1 MKKTIVIIIIVF
13 YLLIFVGFSYAV
25 EKSISPGEFW
35 NRLTKLDN
43 SDVIISDVSTL
54 IKQFYI
60 KGIGEGIM
68 LTGPGIGLDFDEP
81 TLDKMRFYSSFIL
94 ENNQEI
100 MEIMDDLYKDPAN
113 VKIKLDWMCITAV
126 IKLVGDDFEVKL
138 QAGRLLGILLEGF

>member
-1 MKKTIVIIIIVF
+1 
-13 YLLIFVGFSYAV
+13 
-25 EKSISPGEFW
+25 
-35 NRLTKLDN
+35 
-43 SDVIISDVSTL
+43 
-54 IKQFYI
+54 
-60 KGIGEGIM
+60 M

-126 IKLVGDDFEVKL
+126 IKLVGGDFEVKL